1 MTQEKP
7 AGGRFASLRALREQ
21 RTEEPLESQ
30 ESLEAQEVLEPQEL
44 PELQEVPEPQEL
56 LQEQEIEQA
65 SLLQTDVTDKT
76 EKGLK
81 EIPEATKLQPV
92 VAKKTKSNLPQKNK
106 TVPQDEKRGPGRPAG
121 RRSNPDYTQISAYIP
136 LDMLLEVQ
144 DVLAEERKELRKRT
158 PRPVSDLVEELL
170 GTWLKK
176 QKSSK
181 SDR

>member
-21 RTEEPLESQ
+21 RTEEPLE
-30 ESLEAQEVLEPQEL
+30 PQEL
-44 PELQEVPEPQEL
+44 LEAQEVPEPQEL
-56 LQEQEIEQA
+56 LQEQEIGQA

-92 VAKKTKSNLPQKNK
+92 VAKKTKSNLPQRNK
-106 TVPQDEKRGPGRPAG
+106 TVPQDEKRGPGRPPG

-170 GTWLKK
+170 GIWLKK